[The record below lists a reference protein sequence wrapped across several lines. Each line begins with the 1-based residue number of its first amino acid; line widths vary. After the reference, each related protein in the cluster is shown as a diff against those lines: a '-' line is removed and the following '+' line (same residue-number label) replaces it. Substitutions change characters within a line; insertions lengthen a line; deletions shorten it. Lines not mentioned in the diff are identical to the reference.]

1 MILHYLKI
9 ALRNLL
15 KYKTQSAI
23 SVLGLAVGLAFFTFG
38 IHWLKYETSYDR
50 FYPDAER
57 SYLIYTQAENNKHGY
72 SPTALGDFI
81 RERLPE
87 VETVTRSYED
97 GPHFNYIYNGI
108 RIKGF
113 GSRY

>member
-38 IHWLKYETSYDR
+38 IHWLKYNPLSTD
-50 FYPDAER
+50 
-57 SYLIYTQAENNKHGY
+57 
-72 SPTALGDFI
+72 
-81 RERLPE
+81 
-87 VETVTRSYED
+87 
-97 GPHFNYIYNGI
+97 
-108 RIKGF
+108 
-113 GSRY
+113 